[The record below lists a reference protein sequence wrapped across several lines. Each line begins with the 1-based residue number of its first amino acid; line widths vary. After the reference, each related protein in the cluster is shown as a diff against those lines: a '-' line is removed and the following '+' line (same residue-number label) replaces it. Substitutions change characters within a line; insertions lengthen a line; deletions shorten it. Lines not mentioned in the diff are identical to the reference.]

1 MSSPIQHYPGP
12 CAEREFEIV
21 ELTAG
26 TLPAERVPAL
36 RQHLQA
42 CARCRHWHDAM
53 LALDGALAAVMLP
66 RPVLSPAFASKL
78 QQRIDALADTLPIA
92 RAGARAAAEDEYRS
106 MTAALRR
113 GWSWQVALNAV
124 ATASVLGGTVV
135 AVQTLVPA
143 FATEFGDA
151 GSPTQLLQGVSIVA
165 AVGFALVAARVR
177 RSGFAA
183 LPSLFA

>member
-1 MSSPIQHYPGP
+1 MSSPIQHCTGP

-21 ELTAG
+21 ELTEG
-26 TLPAERVPAL
+26 TLAAERVPAL
-36 RQHLQA
+36 RQHLLA

-66 RPVLSPAFASKL
+66 RPVLSPAFASNL
-78 QQRIDALADTLPIA
+78 QQRIDALATLPIV

-106 MTAALRR
+106 MTAALRG

-124 ATASVLGGTVV
+124 ATASVLGGAVV
-135 AVQTLVPA
+135 AVQTLMPA
-143 FATEFGDA
+143 FATAFGDA